1 MNYQKL
7 ISHRGN
13 IDGAEKNIEN
23 TTFAIEKAINNGFD
37 CEVDLWI
44 NEKSI
49 YLGHDKPQYKIELS
63 FLNEFRDKLFGYI
76 VKTLKLLYICKI
88 KIKIL
93 NYFWHENDR
102 FTITS
107 KGYLWTYPGN
117 KYSENSVIVNL
128 GKNLILESNCFGICS
143 DYVKHY

>member
-63 FLNEFRDKLFGYI
+63 FLNEFRDKLWI
-76 VKTLKLLYICKI
+76 HCKNFEALVYMQNI
-88 KIKIL
+88 DKDF

-128 GKNLILESNCFGICS
+128 DKNLILDSNCFGICS
-143 DYVKHY
+143 DYVTHY

>member
-1 MNYQKL
+1 MNYQNL

-13 IDGAEKNIEN
+13 LDGAEKDIEN
-23 TTFAIEKAINNGFD
+23 TTFAIEKAINKGFD

-49 YLGHDKPQYKIELS
+49 YLGHDEPQYKIELS
-63 FLNEFRDKLFGYI
+63 FLNEFRDKLWI
-76 VKTLKLLYICKI
+76 HCKNFEALVYMQNI
-88 KIKIL
+88 DQDF

-107 KGYLWTYPGN
+107 KGYFWTYPDN

-128 GKNLILESNCFGICS
+128 DKNLILESNCFGICS
-143 DYVKHY
+143 DYVKYY

>member
-63 FLNEFRDKLFGYI
+63 FLNEFRDKLWI
-76 VKTLKLLYICKI
+76 HCKNFEALVYMQN
-88 KIKIL
+88 KDQDF

>member
-63 FLNEFRDKLFGYI
+63 FLNEFRDKLWI
-76 VKTLKLLYICKI
+76 HCKNFEALVYMQNI
-88 KIKIL
+88 DHDF

-128 GKNLILESNCFGICS
+128 DKNLILESNCFGICS

>member
-13 IDGAEKNIEN
+13 LDGAEKDIEN

-63 FLNEFRDKLFGYI
+63 FLNEFRDKLWI
-76 VKTLKLLYICKI
+76 HCKNFEALVYMQNI
-88 KIKIL
+88 NQDF

-107 KGYLWTYPGN
+107 KGYFWTYPDN

-128 GKNLILESNCFGICS
+128 DKNLILESNCFGICS